1 MISRTDE
8 RTLCQFLN
16 DLEGCGAIPERDLN
30 DLIHPGR
37 LRKPIEIKIYQ
48 RFGVIDERTL
58 WWILSDLRIVVI
70 GRRLIPE
77 RYFLDLAQPCTAW
90 EAEKTYIS
98 LCSHDCQR
106 LLNEPCDQF
115 LEDLQGCGSIPERYL
130 NNLQW
135 PWEAR
140 EAEETYGNKGIPNI
154 PNDWWTDAVIKFLDD
169 LEWCGCGSTS
179 ETFYGLG
186 GWENL
191 WNQMDSHDF
200 KDWWA
205 NLVSIL
211 ERSWRVWSDS
221 RTRLERPY
229 TSWEAEK
236 TYRNKDIPT
245 IWSDWWTNIVMDSKR
260 SWRA

>member
-1 MISRTDE
+1 MYG
-8 RTLCQFLN
+8 LGGWGNLYFLMF
-16 DLEGCGAIPERDLN
+16 P
-30 DLIHPGR
+30 R
-37 LRKPIEIKIYQ
+37 LSTIA
-48 RFGVIDERTL
+48 ERTL
-58 WWILSDLRIVVI
+58 WSMFRRSWRVWDDSRTILIKTLWDNLGRPGKLRKPMVI
-70 GRRLIPE
+70 KIIQGSQWLVNG
-77 RYFLDLAQPCTAW
+77 C
-90 EAEKTYIS
+90 
-98 LCSHDCQR
+98 
-106 LLNEPCDQF
+106 CDQ
-115 LEDLQGCGSIPERYL
+115 
-130 NNLQW
+130 
-135 PWEAR
+135 
-140 EAEETYGNKGIPNI
+140 
-154 PNDWWTDAVIKFLDD
+154 FLDD
-169 LEWCGCGSTS
+169 LEWCGCGSIPA
-179 ETFYGLG
+179 TFDGLG

-191 WNQMDSHDF
+191 WKWMNFYDS